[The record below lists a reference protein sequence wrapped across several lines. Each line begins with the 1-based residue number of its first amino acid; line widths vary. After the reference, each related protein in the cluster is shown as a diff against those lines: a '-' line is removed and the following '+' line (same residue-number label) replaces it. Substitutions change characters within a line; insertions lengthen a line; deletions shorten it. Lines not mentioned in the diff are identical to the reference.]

1 MKKRLLTIIMALA
14 IVLSLLP
21 CSALAAGITYGD
33 TPIYI
38 GYADTDYMAEEI
50 LKEIPTQ
57 GKTPKEQIRAVYD
70 WIIKHCSRDSWDG
83 TYYFNETQV
92 EQWAYA
98 NSDALQ
104 AKVDNGEIHIRYEY
118 EDSSVYDKNYG
129 AYVTSYDSNEYI
141 NSFASDMMLTRTG
154 NCAHF
159 SALLALLLGHLGFD
173 CRLIAG
179 DFINGNGTQVEH
191 KWNYVLVDGQYY
203 WLDVRMDH
211 ANYTR
216 TGKINYQYFMISDT
230 NEWAKRHSWDHEYS
244 DWLAANAAEI
254 ADLYAYDT
262 AVTSGRPWARCSDW
276 AASYMEQAYNYGLL
290 PWQLNGENLRQ
301 NISRAEFAAVAV
313 SMYEA
318 LTGKTVPE
326 YTGANPFDDTDDE
339 DVLRAYSLGVVNG
352 NGAGGFSPDDTLTR
366 EQAATMLGRVYE
378 LISTGAVGDGSKLT
392 KVSVKAFGDDSSIA
406 GYARNYIY
414 FFAGQGV
421 INGVGNGK
429 FAPKQPMTRES
440 ALKIS
445 VVTAE
450 KL

>member
-1 MKKRLLTIIMALA
+1 MMMALA
-14 IVLSLLP
+14 IVLSQLP

-38 GYADTDYMAEEI
+38 GHVATDYMAEEI
-50 LKEIPTQ
+50 LKEIPTK
-57 GKTPKEQIRAVYD
+57 GKSPKEQIRAVYD
-70 WIIKHCSRDSWDG
+70 WIIKNCSRDNWDG
-83 TYYFNETQV
+83 TYYFDEAQV
-92 EQWAYA
+92 EQWATA
-98 NSDALQ
+98 NRDAMQ
-104 AKVDNGEIHIRYEY
+104 AQADNGEILVRREY
-118 EDSSVYDKNYG
+118 DDGSVYDDNSGNYFFVLSPDSSVY
-129 AYVTSYDSNEYI
+129 I
-141 NSFASDMMLTRTG
+141 NTFASEMMYTRTG
-154 NCAHF
+154 NCAHY

-179 DFINGNGTQVEH
+179 DFINGNGSQVEH

-244 DWLAANAAEI
+244 DWLAANAADI
-254 ADLYAYDT
+254 ADLYAFD
-262 AVTSGRPWARCSDW
+262 AALNSGRPWARCSDW
-276 AASYMEQAYNYGLL
+276 AASYMEQADNLGLL
-290 PWQLNGENLRQ
+290 PWQLYAEDLRQ
-301 NISRAEFAAVAV
+301 DISRAEFAAVAV

-378 LISTGAVGDGSKLT
+378 LISTGAVGDGSKLSQT
-392 KVSVKAFGDDSSIA
+392 GVKAFADDSSIS

-414 FFAGQGV
+414 FFAGQDI

-429 FAPKQPMTRES
+429 FAPKTPMTRES